1 MINVHPSLLPSFK
14 GAHAHKL
21 ALESG
26 VRMTGCTVH
35 FVEPEVDA
43 GAIIL
48 QGSAPV
54 YQKDTEETLSE
65 RVKLVE
71 HQIYPKALDVLAKGH
86 VRRGEN
92 GKAEWRDDNALE
104 LVMG

>member
-1 MINVHPSLLPSFK
+1 MINIHPSLLPSFK

-21 ALESG
+21 ALEAR
-26 VRMTGCTVH
+26 VRVSGCTVH

-48 QGSAPV
+48 QGTAPV
-54 YQKDTEETLSE
+54 YPKDTEDTLSE

-71 HQIYPKALDVLAKGH
+71 HKIYPKALDAVAKGYA
-86 VRRGEN
+86 RRCED
-92 GKAEWRDDNALE
+92 GKAYWSSDEALD
-104 LVMG
+104 LAMA